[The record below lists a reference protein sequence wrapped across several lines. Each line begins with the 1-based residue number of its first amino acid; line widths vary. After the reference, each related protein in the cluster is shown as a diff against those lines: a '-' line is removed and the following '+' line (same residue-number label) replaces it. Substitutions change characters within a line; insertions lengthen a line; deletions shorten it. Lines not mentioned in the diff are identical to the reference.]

1 MARSR
6 PFLVFCPDTDG
17 AASRIVDILSLPEAA
32 RYRLH
37 HDGDSLRSVVL
48 QDAVDAA
55 VGAGADRAIILL
67 PYDVA
72 PDLAERLRAREVAR
86 VGYVDPSARI
96 SAGVTLS
103 ETAVVMERAKIQS
116 RASLGPGVMV
126 DALCA
131 IAHGADLAAGAWIGP
146 SATIGHSA
154 SVATG
159 ARVETGATVAPNTSI
174 CAHATVG
181 RATTAKEAVPPS
193 TRLQAPRS
201 RPLPA
206 DAGRINTNLSISRY
220 RPVTGDRTLSADDDL
235 RHRRKYFEG

>member
-1 MARSR
+1 M
-6 PFLVFCPDTDG
+6 
-17 AASRIVDILSLPEAA
+17 ASRIVDVLSLPEEA
-32 RYRLH
+32 RHRLH
-37 HDGDSLRSVVL
+37 RDGDSPRPGAL

-67 PYDVA
+67 GHDVA
-72 PDLAERLRAREVAR
+72 SDLANRLRAREIAR
-86 VGYVDPSARI
+86 VGYVDPSAWI

-116 RASLGPGVMV
+116 RVSVGPGVMI

-131 IAHGADLAAGAWIGP
+131 VAHGADLAAGAWIGP
-146 SATIGHSA
+146 SATIGHGA
-154 SVATG
+154 SIAAG
-159 ARVETGATVAPNTSI
+159 ARVETGATVAPNASI
-174 CAHATVG
+174 GAHATIG
-181 RATTAKEAVPPS
+181 RATTATEAVLPG

-220 RPVTGDRTLSADDDL
+220 RPVTGDRTLSADEDL
-235 RHRRKYFEG
+235 RHRRKYFEE